1 MPSIINST
9 DISEAKK
16 ASAPAA
22 AESTAGEA
30 RDNYWIDSD
39 NRFVHEIIQD
49 VEPILRQTAE
59 MRAHGFTGSSEM
71 RLAARFPDVVVR
83 NYCNSKGIDME
94 EFNRDRVHIRNM
106 LKDPALSK
114 FRVWDGKI

>member
-1 MPSIINST
+1 MPIITNTSIA
-9 DISEAKK
+9 DAKK
-16 ASAPAA
+16 ATQ
-22 AESTAGEA
+22 AEQPISTQGEA
-30 RDNYWIDSD
+30 RDNYFIDNE

-49 VEPILRQTAE
+49 VEPILQQTAE
-59 MRAHGFTGSSEM
+59 MRSHGFTGSSEM

>member
-1 MPSIINST
+1 MSIIDTST
-9 DISEAKK
+9 SVADAKK
-16 ASAPAA
+16 VIEAA
-22 AESTAGEA
+22 KVSTQGEA
-30 RDNYWIDSD
+30 RDNYFIDSE

-49 VEPILRQTAE
+49 VEPILQQTAE
-59 MRAHGFTGSSEM
+59 MRSHGFTGSSEM

-114 FRVWDGKI
+114 FRIWDGKI

>member
-1 MPSIINST
+1 MSIIDTST
-9 DISEAKK
+9 SVADAKK
-16 ASAPAA
+16 VIEAA
-22 AESTAGEA
+22 KVSTHGEA
-30 RDNYWIDSD
+30 RDNYFIDSE

-49 VEPILRQTAE
+49 VEPILRQTEE
-59 MRAHGFTGSSEM
+59 MRSHGFTGSSEM

-114 FRVWDGKI
+114 FRIWDGKI